1 MTDDRDQR
9 RLRHSF
15 WCTWL
20 RRLALRLL
28 QLERSPN
35 IVCRLADALVHHEF
49 ACQRG
54 QHVRA
59 VIHRLQTA
67 VGEFTLNRHRDQ
79 KFPSH
84 EPKTSSHTLPMFQAL
99 HESTIPISPTLVIL

>member
-1 MTDDRDQR
+1 MTDDRNQR

-15 WCTWL
+15 WCCWL

-28 QLERSPN
+28 HLECSPHF
-35 IVCRLADALVHHEF
+35 ICGLADALVHYEF
-49 ACQRG
+49 ACQSG
-54 QHVRA
+54 QHIRA
-59 VIHRLQTA
+59 IVHRLQTT
-67 VGEFTLNRHRDQ
+67 VGEFALNRHRDQ

-84 EPKTSSHTLPMFQAL
+84 EPKTSSHTLPMFQPL